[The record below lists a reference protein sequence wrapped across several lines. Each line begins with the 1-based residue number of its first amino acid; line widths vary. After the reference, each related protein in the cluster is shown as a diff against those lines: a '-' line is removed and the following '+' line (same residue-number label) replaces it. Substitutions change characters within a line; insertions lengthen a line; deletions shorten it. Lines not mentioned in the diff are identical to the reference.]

1 MPHLE
6 IHDLTVSYEK
16 NQPTLEHFSLRVEQG
31 ELVSL
36 LGPSGCGKTTTLRSV
51 AGFIEP
57 DAGRIVIDGR
67 DYTRLPPNRRDIG
80 LVFQSYAL
88 FPHLTVF
95 YNVAFGLRMRRI
107 PKAEVRARVA
117 NALQMVGLEAFADRR
132 PAQLSGGQQQRVAL
146 ARATVIEPQ
155 VLLLDEPLSN
165 LDARLRV
172 DMRQGIRRLQQQLG
186 ITTLYVTHDQVEA
199 MSISDR
205 VVVMNQGE
213 IEQIG
218 TPESIFAAPETA
230 FVADFMGF
238 DNHFSA
244 TVESVRDSKL
254 TVNWGGVPIELSWRS
269 KFGRPRSG
277 AWAEVFFRAD
287 NASLSAGSDAR
298 GLAGRVIL
306 HTFHGNEVSY
316 LVETEAGEFNIMQD
330 SAGERFENGA
340 AVTVQPHTQ
349 KWIAILGEPAA
360 GRKRKEPPRSRKIS
374 DSPG

>member
-16 NQPTLEHFSLRVEQG
+16 NKPTLERFSLDVEQG
-31 ELVSL
+31 ELLSL

-51 AGFIEP
+51 AGFIQP
-57 DAGRIVIDGR
+57 DAGQIVINDR
-67 DYTRLPPNRRDIG
+67 DYTYLPPNQRDIG

-88 FPHLTVF
+88 FPHLTAF
-95 YNVAFGLRMRRI
+95 NNVAFGLRMRRI
-107 PKAEVRARVA
+107 PKGEINSRVA
-117 NALQMVGLEAFADRR
+117 NALKMVGLEAFADRR

-146 ARATVIEPQ
+146 ARAIVIEPQ

-172 DMRQGIRRLQQQLG
+172 DMRQEIRRLQQQLG

-218 TPESIFAAPETA
+218 TPESIFAAPETV

-238 DNHFSA
+238 DNRFNAAVLS
-244 TVESVRDSKL
+244 VEDGGL
-254 TVNWGGVPIELSWRS
+254 TVNWGGAPIEVRWHS
-269 KFGRPRSG
+269 KFGSPHPG
-277 AWAEVFFRAD
+277 ARAEIFFRAD
-287 NASLSAGSDAR
+287 NASLVGGKEAS
-298 GLAGRVIL
+298 GLAGQVIL
-306 HTFHGNEVSY
+306 HTFHGNEVQY
-316 LVETEAGEFNIMQD
+316 LVETDIGEFSIMQD
-330 SAGERFENGA
+330 SDGERFEPGA
-340 AVTVQPHTQ
+340 AVTVRPQTQ
-349 KWIAILGEPAA
+349 KWIAIIEETG
-360 GRKRKEPPRSRKIS
+360 KYV
-374 DSPG
+374 

>member
-1 MPHLE
+1 MSHLE
-6 IHDLTVSYEK
+6 IRNLTVSYEK
-16 NQPTLEHFSLRVEQG
+16 NQPTLERFSLNVEQG

-51 AGFIEP
+51 AGFIRP
-57 DAGRIVIDGR
+57 DAGEILINDR
-67 DYTRLPPNRRDIG
+67 DYTRLPPNKRDIG

-88 FPHLTVF
+88 FPHLSVF

-107 PKAEVRARVA
+107 PKKEVNNRVT
-117 NALQMVGLEAFADRR
+117 NALKMVSLEAFADRR

-172 DMRQGIRRLQQQLG
+172 DMRQEIRRLQQQLG

-205 VVVMNQGE
+205 VVVMNQGN

-238 DNHFSA
+238 DNHFKA
-244 TVESVRDSKL
+244 EVESVGDGKI
-254 TVNWGGVPIELSWRS
+254 TVNWGGAAIKLRWRS
-269 KFGRPRSG
+269 RIGSPQSG
-277 AWAEVFFRAD
+277 ANAEIFFRAD
-287 NASLSAGSDAR
+287 AASLLAGSEAN
-298 GLAGRVIL
+298 GLAGQVIL
-306 HTFHGNEVSY
+306 HTFHGNEVRY
-316 LVETEAGEFNIMQD
+316 LVETEVGEFSIMQD
-330 SAGERFENGA
+330 SNGERFESGA
-340 AVTVQPHTQ
+340 AVKVRARTQ
-349 KWIAILGEPAA
+349 KWIAIIDG
-360 GRKRKEPPRSRKIS
+360 
-374 DSPG
+374 

>member
-6 IHDLTVSYEK
+6 IHNLTVSYEK
-16 NQPTLEHFSLRVEQG
+16 DQPTLEQFSLNVEQG

-51 AGFIEP
+51 AGFIRP
-57 DAGRIVIDGR
+57 DAGQILINGQ
-67 DYTRLPPNRRDIG
+67 DYTRLPPHQRDIG

-95 YNVAFGLRMRRI
+95 HNVAFGLRMRRI
-107 PKAEVRARVA
+107 PKEEVHNRVA
-117 NALQMVGLEAFADRR
+117 NALRMVGLEAFADRR

-172 DMRQGIRRLQQQLG
+172 DMRQEIRRTQQQLG

-205 VVVMNQGE
+205 VVVMNQGD

-218 TPESIFAAPETA
+218 RPESIFAAPETA

-238 DNHFSA
+238 DNHFNA
-244 TVESVRDSKL
+244 AVASVRDSLL
-254 TVNWGGVPIELSWRS
+254 TVNWGDAPIELRWHS
-269 KFGRPRSG
+269 KFGSAQAG
-277 AWAEVFFRAD
+277 ARAEIFFRAD
-287 NASLSAGSDAR
+287 SASLLAGRDAS
-298 GLAGRVIL
+298 GLAGQVIL
-306 HTFHGNEVSY
+306 HTFHGNEVIY
-316 LVETEAGEFNIMQD
+316 LVETEVGEFSIMQD
-330 SAGERFENGA
+330 SDGERFESGA
-340 AVTVQPHTQ
+340 AVTVQAHTK
-349 KWIAILGEPAA
+349 KWIAILEETEQS
-360 GRKRKEPPRSRKIS
+360 K
-374 DSPG
+374 

>member
-6 IHDLTVSYEK
+6 IHNLTVSYEK
-16 NQPTLEHFSLRVEQG
+16 NQPTLERFNLDVEQG
-31 ELVSL
+31 ELLSL

-51 AGFIEP
+51 AGFIRP
-57 DAGRIVIDGR
+57 DAGTDSHQWSGIIRAC
-67 DYTRLPPNRRDIG
+67 PPISAILA

-95 YNVAFGLRMRRI
+95 NNVAFGLRMRRI
-107 PKAEVRARVA
+107 PKDEVFARVD
-117 NALQMVGLEAFADRR
+117 NALKMVGLEAFADRR

-172 DMRQGIRRLQQQLG
+172 DMRQEIRRTQQQLG

-205 VVVMNQGE
+205 VVVMNQGK

-218 TPESIFAAPETA
+218 TPESIFAAPQTA

-238 DNHFSA
+238 DNHFKA
-244 TVESVRDSKL
+244 EVESVGDGKL
-254 TVNWGGVPIELSWRS
+254 RVNWGGTPIDLPWHSQLAA
-269 KFGRPRSG
+269 PQSG
-277 AWAEVFFRAD
+277 DRAEIFFRAD
-287 NASLSAGSDAR
+287 AADLSAGPEAK
-298 GLAGRVIL
+298 GIAGQVIL
-306 HTFHGNEVSY
+306 HTFHGNEVRY
-316 LVETEAGEFNIMQD
+316 LVETEVGEFSIMQD
-330 SAGERFENGA
+330 GDSERFESGA
-340 AVTVQPHTQ
+340 AVTLQPQTQ
-349 KWIAILGEPAA
+349 KWIAIIE
-360 GRKRKEPPRSRKIS
+360 
-374 DSPG
+374 

>member
-16 NQPTLEHFSLRVEQG
+16 DKPALVQFNLDVEQG

-51 AGFIEP
+51 AGFIRP
-57 DAGRIVIDGR
+57 DAGKIVIDGR
-67 DYTRLPPNRRDIG
+67 NYTRLPPNQRDIG

-95 YNVAFGLRMRRI
+95 SNVAFGLRMRRI
-107 PKAEVRARVA
+107 PKKEVHSRVT
-117 NALQMVGLEAFADRR
+117 NALKMVGLEAFADRR
-132 PAQLSGGQQQRVAL
+132 PSQLSGGQQQRVAL

-172 DMRQGIRRLQQQLG
+172 DMRQEIRRAQQQLG

-205 VVVMNQGE
+205 VVVMNQGK

-238 DNHFSA
+238 DNHFKA
-244 TVESVRDSKL
+244 EVESVGDGKL
-254 TVNWGGVPIELSWRS
+254 RVNWGGAPIELRWRAN
-269 KFGRPRSG
+269 FGSAQSG
-277 AWAEVFFRAD
+277 DRAAIFFRAD
-287 NASLSAGSDAR
+287 AASLSAGAGAK
-298 GLAGRVIL
+298 GLAGQVIL
-306 HTFHGNEVSY
+306 HTFHGNEVQY
-316 LVETEAGEFNIMQD
+316 LVETEIGEFSIMQD
-330 SAGERFENGA
+330 SDSKRFESGA
-340 AVTVQPHTQ
+340 AVTLQPNTQ
-349 KWIAILGEPAA
+349 KWIAIIE
-360 GRKRKEPPRSRKIS
+360 
-374 DSPG
+374 

>member
-16 NQPTLEHFSLRVEQG
+16 NQPTLEGFSLDVEQG
-31 ELVSL
+31 ELLSL

-51 AGFIEP
+51 AGFIRP
-57 DAGRIVIDGR
+57 DAGRILINGR
-67 DYTRLPPNRRDIG
+67 DYTHLPPNRRDIG

-95 YNVAFGLRMRRI
+95 NNVAFGLRMRRTR
-107 PKAEVRARVA
+107 KAEVRRRVA
-117 NALQMVGLEAFADRR
+117 NALEMVGLDAFAKRR

-165 LDARLRV
+165 LDAKLRV
-172 DMRQGIRRLQQQLG
+172 DMRQEIRRLQQQLG

-205 VVVMNQGE
+205 VVVMNQGQ

-218 TPESIFAAPETA
+218 TPESIFAAPETV

-238 DNHFSA
+238 DNRFSA
-244 TVESVRDSKL
+244 AVESSRAGKL
-254 TVNWGGVPIELSWRS
+254 TVDWGGAPIELRWRP
-269 KFGRPRSG
+269 KFGAPQTG
-277 AWAEVFFRAD
+277 ARAEIFFRAD
-287 NASLSAGSDAR
+287 NASLSADSEAS
-298 GLAGRVIL
+298 GLPGHVIL
-306 HTFHGNEVSY
+306 HTFHGNELRY
-316 LVETEAGEFNIMQD
+316 LVDTELGEFSILQD
-330 SAGERFENGA
+330 SASERFEAGA
-340 AVTVQPHTQ
+340 AVTVQPHTR
-349 KWIAILGEPAA
+349 KWIAIFEETEQEA
-360 GRKRKEPPRSRKIS
+360 
-374 DSPG
+374 

>member
-1 MPHLE
+1 MSHLE
-6 IHDLTVSYEK
+6 IRNLTVSYEK
-16 NQPTLEHFSLRVEQG
+16 NQPTLERFSLNVEQG

-51 AGFIEP
+51 AGFIRP
-57 DAGRIVIDGR
+57 DAGEILINDR
-67 DYTRLPPNRRDIG
+67 DYTRLPPNKRDIG

-88 FPHLTVF
+88 FPHLSVF

-107 PKAEVRARVA
+107 PKKEVNNRVT
-117 NALQMVGLEAFADRR
+117 NALKMVSLEAFADRR

-172 DMRQGIRRLQQQLG
+172 DMRQEIRRLQQQLG

-205 VVVMNQGE
+205 VVVMNQGN

-238 DNHFSA
+238 DNHFKA
-244 TVESVRDSKL
+244 EVESVGDGKI
-254 TVNWGGVPIELSWRS
+254 TVNWGGAAIKLRWRS
-269 KFGRPRSG
+269 RIGSPQSG
-277 AWAEVFFRAD
+277 ANAEIFFRAD
-287 NASLSAGSDAR
+287 AASLLAGSEAN
-298 GLAGRVIL
+298 GLAGQVIL
-306 HTFHGNEVSY
+306 HTFHGNEVRY
-316 LVETEAGEFNIMQD
+316 LVETEVGEFSIMQD
-330 SAGERFENGA
+330 SDGERFESGA
-340 AVTVQPHTQ
+340 AVKVRARTQ
-349 KWIAILGEPAA
+349 KWIAIIDG
-360 GRKRKEPPRSRKIS
+360 
-374 DSPG
+374 

>member
-1 MPHLE
+1 MPYLE

-16 NQPTLEHFSLRVEQG
+16 NKPTLKRFSLNVEQG

-51 AGFIEP
+51 AGFIQP
-57 DAGRIVIDGR
+57 DAGQILINGR
-67 DYTRLPPNRRDIG
+67 DYTRLPPNQRDIG

-95 YNVAFGLRMRRI
+95 NNVAFGLRMRRI
-107 PKAEVRARVA
+107 PKGEVYSRVA
-117 NALQMVGLEAFADRR
+117 NALRMVGLEAFADRR
-132 PAQLSGGQQQRVAL
+132 PSQLSGGQQQRVAL

-165 LDARLRV
+165 LDAGLRV
-172 DMRQGIRRLQQQLG
+172 EMRQEIRRLQQQLG

-213 IEQIG
+213 IEQMG
-218 TPESIFAAPETA
+218 KPERIYAAPETV

-244 TVESVRDSKL
+244 AVESAQDDRL
-254 TVNWGGVPIELSWRS
+254 TVKWGGAPIELPWHS
-269 KFGRPRSG
+269 KRGSPQAG
-277 AWAEVFFRAD
+277 ALAEIFFRAD
-287 NASLSAGSDAR
+287 NASLSAGTEAK
-298 GLAGRVIL
+298 GLAGQVIL
-306 HTFHGNEVSY
+306 HTFHGNELQY
-316 LVETEAGEFNIMQD
+316 LVETEIGEFSVMQD
-330 SAGERFENGA
+330 SDSERFEPGA
-340 AVTVQPHTQ
+340 AVRVQAHPQ
-349 KWIAILGEPAA
+349 KWIAILEEIEQS
-360 GRKRKEPPRSRKIS
+360 K
-374 DSPG
+374 

>member
-6 IHDLTVSYEK
+6 IRDLTVSYEK
-16 NQPTLEHFSLRVEQG
+16 NQPTLAGFNLDVEQG
-31 ELVSL
+31 ELLAL

-57 DAGRIVIDGR
+57 DAGRILINGR
-67 DYTRLPPNRRDIG
+67 DYTNLPPNRRDIG

-95 YNVAFGLRMRRI
+95 DNVAFGLRMRRI
-107 PKAEVRARVA
+107 RKNDARARVVE
-117 NALQMVGLEAFADRR
+117 ALKMVGLEAFADRR

-172 DMRQGIRRLQQQLG
+172 DMRQEIRRLQQQLG

-205 VVVMNQGE
+205 VVVMNDGA

-218 TPESIFAAPETA
+218 APERIFAAPETV

-238 DNHFSA
+238 DNRFSVV
-244 TVESVRDSKL
+244 VESVQAGNLRVS
-254 TVNWGGVPIELSWRS
+254 WGDAPIELPWRS
-269 KFGRPRSG
+269 QRG
-277 AWAEVFFRAD
+277 APGPGARAAVFFRAD
-287 NASLSAGSDAR
+287 HASLAAGSDAG

-306 HTFHGNEVSY
+306 HTFHGNERRY
-316 LVETEAGEFNIMQD
+316 LVSTDVGEFSIMQD
-330 SAGERFENGA
+330 SASPRFETGA
-340 AVTVQPHTQ
+340 AVSVQPHPQ
-349 KWIAILGEPAA
+349 KWIAIMEDKE
-360 GRKRKEPPRSRKIS
+360 KRKV
-374 DSPG
+374 

>member
-6 IHDLTVSYEK
+6 IRDLTVSYEK
-16 NQPTLEHFSLRVEQG
+16 NKPALEQFSLAVEQG

-51 AGFIEP
+51 AGFIQP
-57 DAGRIVIDGR
+57 DAGQIVISGR
-67 DYTRLPPNRRDIG
+67 DYTSLPPNQRDIG

-95 YNVAFGLRMRRI
+95 HNVAFGLRMRRI
-107 PKAEVRARVA
+107 PQAEMHKRVT
-117 NALQMVGLEAFADRR
+117 NALTMVGLEAFADRR

-172 DMRQGIRRLQQQLG
+172 DMRQEIRRLQQQLG

-218 TPESIFAAPETA
+218 TPERIFAAPETA

-244 TVESVRDSKL
+244 GVVSARDGKI
-254 TVNWGGVPIELSWRS
+254 TVNWGGDPIELRWHA
-269 KFGRPRSG
+269 KFESPYPG
-277 AWAEVFFRAD
+277 ARAEVFFRAD
-287 NASLSAGSDAR
+287 DASLFAGADAS
-298 GLAGRVIL
+298 GLAGHVIL
-306 HTFHGNEVSY
+306 HTFHGNEVRY
-316 LVETEAGEFNIMQD
+316 LVATEAGEFSITQD
-330 SAGERFENGA
+330 SAGERFEAGT
-340 AVTVQPHTQ
+340 AVTVQAKSQ
-349 KWIAILGEPAA
+349 KWIAIIEEA
-360 GRKRKEPPRSRKIS
+360 GQ
-374 DSPG
+374 

>member
-1 MPHLE
+1 MPYLE
-6 IHDLTVSYEK
+6 IHELTVSYEK
-16 NQPTLEHFSLRVEQG
+16 NQPTLKRFSLDVDQG

-51 AGFIEP
+51 AGFIQP
-57 DAGRIVIDGR
+57 DAGRVVVDGR
-67 DYTRLPPNRRDIG
+67 DYTALPPNQRDIG

-95 YNVAFGLRMRRI
+95 HNVAFGLRMRRV
-107 PKAEVRARVA
+107 PKKAIHSRVA
-117 NALQMVGLEAFADRR
+117 KALKMVGLEAFADRR

-165 LDARLRV
+165 LDAGLRV
-172 DMRQGIRRLQQQLG
+172 EMRQEIRRLQQQLG

-218 TPESIFAAPETA
+218 RPEKIFATPETA

-238 DNHFSA
+238 DNRFQAAVLS
-244 TVESVRDSKL
+244 TQGSKL
-254 TVNWGGVPIELSWRS
+254 TVKWGGAPVEMRWRS
-269 KFGRPRSG
+269 KFGSPQSG
-277 AWAEVFFRAD
+277 ALAEVFFRAD
-287 NASLSAGSDAR
+287 DASLAAGKEAV
-298 GLAGRVIL
+298 GLAGQVIL
-306 HTFHGNEVSY
+306 HTFHGNEVQY
-316 LVETEAGEFNIMQD
+316 LVSTEFGEFSVLQD
-330 SAGERFENGA
+330 SDSERFEAGA
-340 AVTVQPHTQ
+340 TVTVLPHTH
-349 KWIAILGEPAA
+349 KWIAILDETERRA
-360 GRKRKEPPRSRKIS
+360 
-374 DSPG
+374 

>member
-6 IHDLTVSYEK
+6 IHNLTVSYEK
-16 NQPTLEHFSLRVEQG
+16 NQPTLARFSLDVEQG
-31 ELVSL
+31 ELLSL

-51 AGFIEP
+51 AGFIRP
-57 DAGRIVIDGR
+57 DAGQILINKR
-67 DYTRLPPNRRDIG
+67 DYTRLPPNQRDIG

-95 YNVAFGLRMRRI
+95 NNVAFGLRMRRV
-107 PKAEVRARVA
+107 PKAAVNARVA
-117 NALQMVGLEAFADRR
+117 NALKMVGLEAFADRR

-172 DMRQGIRRLQQQLG
+172 DMRQEIRRLQQQLG

-238 DNHFSA
+238 DNHFKA
-244 TVESVRDSKL
+244 EVESVGDGRL
-254 TVNWGGVPIELSWRS
+254 TVNWGGTPIELSWRP
-269 KFGRPRSG
+269 KFGAAQSG
-277 AWAEVFFRAD
+277 DRAEVFFRAD
-287 NASLSAGSDAR
+287 AANLSAGAEAK
-298 GLAGRVIL
+298 GIAGQVIL
-306 HTFHGNEVSY
+306 HTFHGNEVRY
-316 LVETEAGEFNIMQD
+316 LVETEVGEFSIMQD
-330 SAGERFENGA
+330 SDGERFESGA
-340 AVTVQPHTQ
+340 AVTVQAQTQ
-349 KWIAILGEPAA
+349 KWIAILEGTEPN
-360 GRKRKEPPRSRKIS
+360 K
-374 DSPG
+374 

>member
-6 IHDLTVSYEK
+6 IHNLTVSYEK
-16 NQPTLEHFSLRVEQG
+16 NQPTLEQFSLKVEQG
-31 ELVSL
+31 ELLSL

-51 AGFIEP
+51 AGFLRP
-57 DAGRIVIDGR
+57 DAGQILINGR
-67 DYTRLPPNRRDIG
+67 DYTRLPPNQRDIG

-95 YNVAFGLRMRRI
+95 NNVAFGLRMRRI
-107 PKAEVRARVA
+107 PKKEVYSRVT
-117 NALQMVGLEAFADRR
+117 NALTMVGLEAFADRR

-172 DMRQGIRRLQQQLG
+172 DMRQEIRRLQQQLG

-205 VVVMNQGE
+205 VVVMNHGE

-218 TPESIFAAPETA
+218 SPESIFAAPETA

-238 DNHFSA
+238 DNHFKA
-244 TVESVRDSKL
+244 AVEGVQDGKL
-254 TVNWGGVPIELSWRS
+254 TVNWGGAPIKLRWRP
-269 KFGRPRSG
+269 KFGSPRPG
-277 AWAEVFFRAD
+277 ARAEIFFRAD
-287 NASLSAGSDAR
+287 AADLSAGPDAK
-298 GLAGRVIL
+298 GVAGQVIL
-306 HTFHGNEVSY
+306 HTFHGNEVRY
-316 LVETEAGEFNIMQD
+316 LVETEIGEFNIMQD
-330 SAGERFENGA
+330 SDGKRFESGA
-340 AVTVQPHTQ
+340 AVTVQPHTK
-349 KWIAILGEPAA
+349 KWIAILEE
-360 GRKRKEPPRSRKIS
+360 KKKKSKTH
-374 DSPG
+374 D

>member
-6 IHDLTVSYEK
+6 IHNLTVSYEK
-16 NQPTLEHFSLRVEQG
+16 DQPTLKQFSLNVEQG

-51 AGFIEP
+51 AGFIRP
-57 DAGRIVIDGR
+57 DAGQILINGQ
-67 DYTRLPPNRRDIG
+67 DYTRLPPNQRDIG

-95 YNVAFGLRMRRI
+95 HNVAFGLRMRRI
-107 PKAEVRARVA
+107 PKEEVHSRVA
-117 NALQMVGLEAFADRR
+117 NALRMVGLEAFADRR

-172 DMRQGIRRLQQQLG
+172 DMRQEIRRTQQQLG

-205 VVVMNQGE
+205 VVVMNQGD

-218 TPESIFAAPETA
+218 RPESIFAAPETA

-238 DNHFSA
+238 DNHFNA
-244 TVESVRDSKL
+244 AVVSVRDSLL
-254 TVNWGGVPIELSWRS
+254 TVNWGGAPIELRWHS
-269 KFGRPRSG
+269 KSGSPQSG
-277 AWAEVFFRAD
+277 ARAEIFFRAD
-287 NASLSAGSDAR
+287 SASLLAGRDAS
-298 GLAGRVIL
+298 GLAGQVIL
-306 HTFHGNEVSY
+306 HTFHGNEVIY
-316 LVETEAGEFNIMQD
+316 LVETEVGEFSIMQD
-330 SAGERFENGA
+330 SDSERFESGA
-340 AVTVQPHTQ
+340 AVTVQAHTQ
-349 KWIAILGEPAA
+349 KWIAILEETEQS
-360 GRKRKEPPRSRKIS
+360 K
-374 DSPG
+374 

>member
-6 IHDLTVSYEK
+6 IHNLTVSYEK
-16 NQPTLEHFSLRVEQG
+16 NKPTLERFSLNVEQG
-31 ELVSL
+31 ELLSL

-51 AGFIEP
+51 AGFIRP
-57 DAGRIVIDGR
+57 DAGRILINDR
-67 DYTRLPPNRRDIG
+67 DYTRRPPNQRDIG

-95 YNVAFGLRMRRI
+95 QNVAFGLRMRRI
-107 PKAEVRARVA
+107 PKKEVHARVA
-117 NALQMVGLEAFADRR
+117 NALKMVGLEDFSDRR

-172 DMRQGIRRLQQQLG
+172 DMRQEIRRTQQQLG

-205 VVVMNQGE
+205 VVVMNQGK

-218 TPESIFAAPETA
+218 TPEDIFAAPETA

-244 TVESVRDSKL
+244 AVESARDGKL
-254 TVNWGGVPIELSWRS
+254 TVNWGGAPIELRWRS
-269 KFGRPRSG
+269 EFSAPQPG
-277 AWAEVFFRAD
+277 AKADIFFRAD
-287 NASLSAGSDAR
+287 AAKLSAGAEAT
-298 GLAGRVIL
+298 GLAGQVIL
-306 HTFHGNEVSY
+306 HTFHGNEVRY
-316 LVETEAGEFNIMQD
+316 LVETEVGEFSILQD
-330 SAGERFENGA
+330 SDGERFEPGA
-340 AVTVQPHTQ
+340 AVTVQAQTQ
-349 KWIAILGEPAA
+349 KWIAIFEEMNHYA
-360 GRKRKEPPRSRKIS
+360 
-374 DSPG
+374 

>member
-6 IHDLTVSYEK
+6 IHNLTVSYEK
-16 NQPTLEHFSLRVEQG
+16 NQPTLEWFNLDVEQG

-51 AGFIEP
+51 AGFIQP
-57 DAGRIVIDGR
+57 DSGRIVINNR
-67 DYTRLPPNRRDIG
+67 DYTSLPPNKRDIG

-88 FPHLTVF
+88 FPHMTVF

-107 PKAEVRARVA
+107 PRKEVKARVA
-117 NALQMVGLEAFADRR
+117 SALKMVGLEAFAERR

-172 DMRQGIRRLQQQLG
+172 DMRQEIRRTQQQLG

-205 VVVMNQGE
+205 VVVMNHGE

-218 TPESIFAAPETA
+218 TPESIFAAPETV

-238 DNHFSA
+238 DNRFSA
-244 TVESVRDSKL
+244 AVLSARADKL
-254 TVNWGGVPIELSWRS
+254 TVDWGGAPIELRWHS
-269 KFGRPRSG
+269 KFGAPRRG
-277 AWAEVFFRAD
+277 ARAEVFFRAD
-287 NASLSAGSDAR
+287 NASLAAGPEAS
-298 GLAGRVIL
+298 GLPGQVIL
-306 HTFHGNEVSY
+306 HTFHGNEVQY
-316 LVETEAGEFNIMQD
+316 LVETEVGEFSVMQD
-330 SAGERFENGA
+330 SANKRYEPGA
-340 AVTVQPHTQ
+340 AVTVQAQTQ
-349 KWIAILGEPAA
+349 KWIAIIDET
-360 GRKRKEPPRSRKIS
+360 EQ
-374 DSPG
+374 

>member
-16 NQPTLEHFSLRVEQG
+16 NQPTLERFNLGVEQG
-31 ELVSL
+31 ELLSL

-51 AGFIEP
+51 AGFIQP

-67 DYTRLPPNRRDIG
+67 DYTRLPPNQRDIG

-95 YNVAFGLRMRRI
+95 DNVAFGLRMRRI
-107 PKAEVRARVA
+107 SRDKIRSRVA
-117 NALQMVGLEAFADRR
+117 NALEMVGLEAYAKRR

-172 DMRQGIRRLQQQLG
+172 DMRQEIRRTQQQLG

-218 TPESIFAAPETA
+218 APENIFAAPETP

-244 TVESVRDSKL
+244 EVISVRGSNLTVE
-254 TVNWGGVPIELSWRS
+254 WGGAPIELRWRS
-269 KFGRPRSG
+269 KFGPPQIG
-277 AWAEVFFRAD
+277 DWAEVFFRAD
-287 NASLSAGSDAR
+287 DASLSAGSDAN
-298 GLAGRVIL
+298 GLAGIVIL
-306 HTFHGNEVSY
+306 HTFHGNELRY
-316 LVETEAGEFNIMQD
+316 LVDTEVGEFSIMQD
-330 SAGERFENGA
+330 SAAERYAPGD
-340 AVTVQPHTQ
+340 AVTVQPHTA
-349 KWIAILGEPAA
+349 KWIAIFAE
-360 GRKRKEPPRSRKIS
+360 RKQKA
-374 DSPG
+374 

>member
-16 NQPTLEHFSLRVEQG
+16 DKPALARFSLQIEQG
-31 ELVSL
+31 ELLSL

-51 AGFIEP
+51 AGFIQA
-57 DAGRIVIDGR
+57 DAGKIVINSR
-67 DYTRLPPNRRDIG
+67 DCTNLPPNHRDIG

-95 YNVAFGLRMRRI
+95 HNVAFGLRMRRI
-107 PKAEVRARVA
+107 PKAEVQSRVS
-117 NALQMVGLEAFADRR
+117 NALKMVGLEAFADRR

-172 DMRQGIRRLQQQLG
+172 DMRQEIRRLQQQLG

-218 TPESIFAAPETA
+218 APESIFAAPETA

-238 DNHFSA
+238 DNHVRAAVVSA
-244 TVESVRDSKL
+244 RAEKL
-254 TVNWGGVPIELSWRS
+254 TVNWGGAPIELRWRS
-269 KFGRPRSG
+269 KFGSPKPG
-277 AWAEVFFRAD
+277 ANADVFFRAD
-287 NASLSAGSDAR
+287 NASLSAGAEAS

-306 HTFHGNEVSY
+306 HTFHGNEVRY
-316 LVETEAGEFNIMQD
+316 LVETEVGEFSVMQD

-340 AVTVQPHTQ
+340 AVTLRPQTQ
-349 KWIAILGEPAA
+349 KWIAIIEDEGSKA
-360 GRKRKEPPRSRKIS
+360 
-374 DSPG
+374 

>member
-6 IHDLTVSYEK
+6 IHDLTVSYVK
-16 NQPTLEHFSLRVEQG
+16 DQPTLERFNLGVEQG
-31 ELVSL
+31 ELLSL

-51 AGFIEP
+51 AGFIQP
-57 DAGRIVIDGR
+57 DAGRIVISGR
-67 DYTRLPPNRRDIG
+67 DYTRLPPNQRDIG

-88 FPHLTVF
+88 FPHLSVF
-95 YNVAFGLRMRRI
+95 DNVAFGLRMRRVSRNKI
-107 PKAEVRARVA
+107 RSRVTT
-117 NALQMVGLEAFADRR
+117 ALEMVGLEAFAKRR

-172 DMRQGIRRLQQQLG
+172 DMRQEIRRLQQQLG

-218 TPESIFAAPETA
+218 APESIFAAPETA

-238 DNHFSA
+238 DNHFRA
-244 TVESVRDSKL
+244 TVIALRNSKL
-254 TVNWGGVPIELSWRS
+254 TVEWGGAPIELRWRS
-269 KFGRPRSG
+269 KTVPPQIGDR
-277 AWAEVFFRAD
+277 AEVFFRAD
-287 NASLSAGSDAR
+287 DASLTAGRDAH
-298 GLAGRVIL
+298 GLAGEVIL
-306 HTFHGNEVSY
+306 STFHGTELRY
-316 LVETEAGEFNIMQD
+316 LVDTEIGEFSIMQD
-330 SAGERFENGA
+330 SASERYAPGA
-340 AVTVQPHTQ
+340 AVTVQPHTA
-349 KWIAILGEPAA
+349 KWIAIFGEREQPA
-360 GRKRKEPPRSRKIS
+360 
-374 DSPG
+374 

>member
-1 MPHLE
+1 MPFLE

-16 NQPTLEHFSLRVEQG
+16 HKPTLKRFNLNVEQG
-31 ELVSL
+31 ELLSL

-51 AGFIEP
+51 AGFIQP
-57 DAGRIVIDGR
+57 DAGQILINDR
-67 DYTRLPPNRRDIG
+67 DYTRLPPNKRDIG

-95 YNVAFGLRMRRI
+95 YNVAFGLRMRGI
-107 PKAEVRARVA
+107 PKEEVYSRVT
-117 NALQMVGLEAFADRR
+117 NALKMVGLEAFADRR

-146 ARATVIEPQ
+146 ARATVIRPQ

-165 LDARLRV
+165 LDAGLRV
-172 DMRQGIRRLQQQLG
+172 EMRQEIRRLQQQLG

-218 TPESIFAAPETA
+218 TPESIFAAPETL

-238 DNHFSA
+238 DNRFNA

-254 TVNWGGVPIELSWRS
+254 TVKWGGAPIELRWHS
-269 KFGRPRSG
+269 KFGSPQPG
-277 AWAEVFFRAD
+277 ARAEIFFRAD
-287 NASLSAGSDAR
+287 NASLLAGSEAS
-298 GLAGRVIL
+298 GLAGQVIL
-306 HTFHGNEVSY
+306 HTFHGNAVQY
-316 LVETEAGEFNIMQD
+316 LVETEIGEFSIMQD
-330 SAGERFENGA
+330 SEIERFENGA
-340 AVTVQPHTQ
+340 AVTVQAHTQ
-349 KWIAILGEPAA
+349 KWIAILE
-360 GRKRKEPPRSRKIS
+360 ETEQ
-374 DSPG
+374 

>member
-1 MPHLE
+1 ML
-6 IHDLTVSYEK
+6 SK
-16 NQPTLEHFSLRVEQG
+16 GNCCR
-31 ELVSL
+31 L

-51 AGFIEP
+51 AGFIQP
-57 DAGRIVIDGR
+57 DAGRIVINSR
-67 DYTRLPPNRRDIG
+67 DYTRLPPNQRDIG

-107 PKAEVRARVA
+107 PKDEVHTRVT
-117 NALQMVGLEAFADRR
+117 NALKMVGLEAFADRR

-172 DMRQGIRRLQQQLG
+172 DMRQEIRRLQQQLG

-218 TPESIFAAPETA
+218 TPESIFAAPETL

-244 TVESVRDSKL
+244 TVVSVRDSKL
-254 TVNWGGVPIELSWRS
+254 TVNWGGALIELHWRS
-269 KFGRPRSG
+269 QTGSPQRSP
-277 AWAEVFFRAD
+277 ALISFFALTTPACRGKE
-287 NASLSAGSDAR
+287 AS
-298 GLAGRVIL
+298 GLPGQVIL
-306 HTFHGNEVSY
+306 HTFHGNEVQY
-316 LVETEAGEFNIMQD
+316 L
-330 SAGERFENGA
+330 
-340 AVTVQPHTQ
+340 
-349 KWIAILGEPAA
+349 
-360 GRKRKEPPRSRKIS
+360 GRNRNRRIQHHARQRRRTL
-374 DSPG
+374 

>member
-1 MPHLE
+1 MPHLS
-6 IHDLTVSYEK
+6 IQDLTVSYEK
-16 NQPTLEHFSLRVEQG
+16 NRPTLERFSLDVEQG
-31 ELVSL
+31 ELLSL

-51 AGFIEP
+51 AGFIQP
-57 DAGRIVIDGR
+57 DAGRIVINER
-67 DYTRLPPNRRDIG
+67 DYTQLPPHQRDIG

-95 YNVAFGLRMRRI
+95 HNVAFGLRMRRI
-107 PKAEVRARVA
+107 PKDEVHSRVS
-117 NALQMVGLEAFADRR
+117 NALKMVGLEAFADRR
-132 PAQLSGGQQQRVAL
+132 PSQLSGGQQQRVAL

-172 DMRQGIRRLQQQLG
+172 DMRQEIRRLQQQLG

-218 TPESIFAAPETA
+218 APERIFAAPETV

-238 DNHFSA
+238 DNRFKA
-244 TVESVRDSKL
+244 TVVSARDNMV
-254 TVNWGGVPIELSWRS
+254 TVNWGGALIDVRWQ
-269 KFGRPRSG
+269 PRLGSAKSG
-277 AWAEVFFRAD
+277 ARAEIFFRAD
-287 NASLSAGSDAR
+287 NASLVAGTEAS

-306 HTFHGNEVSY
+306 HTFHGNERRY
-316 LVETEAGEFNIMQD
+316 LVETEVGEFSILQD
-330 SAGERFENGA
+330 SAGERFETGA
-340 AVTVQPHTQ
+340 EVTVQPHSQ
-349 KWIAILGEPAA
+349 KWIAIFEEKE
-360 GRKRKEPPRSRKIS
+360 KRA
-374 DSPG
+374 

>member
-6 IHDLTVSYEK
+6 IHNLTVSYEK
-16 NQPTLEHFSLRVEQG
+16 NQPTLKQFSLNVEQG

-51 AGFIEP
+51 AGFIRP
-57 DAGRIVIDGR
+57 DAGQILINGQ
-67 DYTRLPPNRRDIG
+67 DYTRLPPNQRDIG

-95 YNVAFGLRMRRI
+95 HNVAFGLRMRRI
-107 PKAEVRARVA
+107 PKEEVHNRVA
-117 NALQMVGLEAFADRR
+117 NALRMVGLEAFADRR

-172 DMRQGIRRLQQQLG
+172 DMRQEIRRTQQQLG

-205 VVVMNQGE
+205 VVVMNQGD

-218 TPESIFAAPETA
+218 RPESIFAAPETA

-238 DNHFSA
+238 DNHFNA
-244 TVESVRDSKL
+244 AVASVRDSLL
-254 TVNWGGVPIELSWRS
+254 TVNWGDAPIELPWRS
-269 KFGRPRSG
+269 KFGSAQAG
-277 AWAEVFFRAD
+277 AMAEIFFRAD
-287 NASLSAGSDAR
+287 SASLLAGRDAS
-298 GLAGRVIL
+298 GLAGQVIL
-306 HTFHGNEVSY
+306 HTFHGNEVIY
-316 LVETEAGEFNIMQD
+316 LVETEVGEFSIMQD
-330 SAGERFENGA
+330 SDGERFESGA
-340 AVTVQPHTQ
+340 TVTVQADTK
-349 KWIAILGEPAA
+349 KWIAIIEESEL
-360 GRKRKEPPRSRKIS
+360 
-374 DSPG
+374 

>member
-6 IHDLTVSYEK
+6 IHDLTVSYDK
-16 NQPTLEHFSLRVEQG
+16 NKPTLEQFSLEVEQG
-31 ELVSL
+31 ELLSL

-51 AGFIEP
+51 AGFIKP
-57 DAGRIVIDGR
+57 DAGRIVINDR
-67 DYTRLPPNRRDIG
+67 DYTQLPPNQRDIG

-95 YNVAFGLRMRRI
+95 NNVAFGLRMRRI
-107 PKAEVRARVA
+107 PKKEVHSRVA
-117 NALQMVGLEAFADRR
+117 NALKMVGLEDFADRR

-172 DMRQGIRRLQQQLG
+172 DMRQEIRRLQQQLG

-218 TPESIFAAPETA
+218 TPESIFAAPETV

-238 DNHFSA
+238 DNHFKA
-244 TVESVRDSKL
+244 TVVSVGDSKL
-254 TVNWGGVPIELSWRS
+254 RVNWGGAPIELRWHS
-269 KFGRPRSG
+269 KFGSPRPG
-277 AWAEVFFRAD
+277 ARAEIFFRAD
-287 NASLSAGSDAR
+287 NASLSAVPEAG
-298 GLAGRVIL
+298 GLAGQVIL
-306 HTFHGNEVSY
+306 HTFHGNEIRY
-316 LVETEAGEFNIMQD
+316 LVETEIGEFSIMQD
-330 SAGERFENGA
+330 SASVRFEAGA

-349 KWIAILGEPAA
+349 KWIAILEE
-360 GRKRKEPPRSRKIS
+360 KEPYT
-374 DSPG
+374 

>member
-6 IHDLTVSYEK
+6 IRDLTVSYEK
-16 NQPTLEHFSLRVEQG
+16 NQPTLEQFSLDVEQG
-31 ELVSL
+31 ELLSL

-51 AGFIEP
+51 AGFIRP
-57 DAGRIVIDGR
+57 DAGRIVINGR
-67 DYTRLPPNRRDIG
+67 DYTDLPPNKRDIG

-107 PKAEVRARVA
+107 PKDEVRARVTK
-117 NALQMVGLEAFADRR
+117 ALKMVGLEAFANRR

-172 DMRQGIRRLQQQLG
+172 DMRQEIRRLQQQLG

-205 VVVMNQGE
+205 VVVMNQGA

-218 TPESIFAAPETA
+218 TPESIFAAPETV

-238 DNHFSA
+238 DNRFSA
-244 TVESVRDSKL
+244 VVESVGNGKL
-254 TVNWGGVPIELSWRS
+254 RVFWGGAPIELRWNS
-269 KFGRPRSG
+269 KFGSPQSG
-277 AWAEVFFRAD
+277 ARAEIFFRAD
-287 NASLSAGSDAR
+287 DASLVAGTEAS
-298 GLAGRVIL
+298 GLAGQVIL
-306 HTFHGNEVSY
+306 HTFHGNELRY
-316 LVETEAGEFNIMQD
+316 LVETEVGEFSIMQD
-330 SAGERFENGA
+330 SAGERFESGA
-340 AVTVQPHTQ
+340 AVTVQAQTQ
-349 KWIAILGEPAA
+349 KWIAIFEDA
-360 GRKRKEPPRSRKIS
+360 RKTKGKSH
-374 DSPG
+374 D

>member
-16 NQPTLEHFSLRVEQG
+16 SAPALERFSLEVEQG

-36 LGPSGCGKTTTLRSV
+36 LGPSGCGKTTTLRSI
-51 AGFIEP
+51 AGFLRP
-57 DAGRIVIDGR
+57 DSGKIVINDR

-95 YNVAFGLRMRRI
+95 HNVAFGLRMRRV
-107 PKAEVRARVA
+107 PKAEVRTRVA
-117 NALQMVGLEAFADRR
+117 NALKMVGLEAFADRR

-172 DMRQGIRRLQQQLG
+172 DMRQEIRRLQQQLG

-218 TPESIFAAPETA
+218 APASIFAAPETA

-238 DNHFSA
+238 DNHFGA
-244 TVESVRDSKL
+244 AVLSVQDSMV
-254 TVNWGGVPIELSWRS
+254 TVNWGGAPIKLRWHS
-269 KFGRPRSG
+269 KFGSPQSWRPG
-277 AWAEVFFRAD
+277 
-287 NASLSAGSDAR
+287 
-298 GLAGRVIL
+298 
-306 HTFHGNEVSY
+306 
-316 LVETEAGEFNIMQD
+316 
-330 SAGERFENGA
+330 
-340 AVTVQPHTQ
+340 
-349 KWIAILGEPAA
+349 
-360 GRKRKEPPRSRKIS
+360 
-374 DSPG
+374 

>member
-1 MPHLE
+1 MP
-6 IHDLTVSYEK
+6 V
-16 NQPTLEHFSLRVEQG
+16 
-31 ELVSL
+31 
-36 LGPSGCGKTTTLRSV
+36 
-51 AGFIEP
+51 
-57 DAGRIVIDGR
+57 RIVINGR
-67 DYTRLPPNRRDIG
+67 DYTRLPPNQRDIG

-107 PKAEVRARVA
+107 PKDEVHTRVT
-117 NALQMVGLEAFADRR
+117 NALKMVGLEAFADRR

-172 DMRQGIRRLQQQLG
+172 DMRQEIRRLQQQLG

-218 TPESIFAAPETA
+218 TSESIFAAPETA

-244 TVESVRDSKL
+244 TVVSVRDSKL
-254 TVNWGGVPIELSWRS
+254 TVNWGDALIELHWRS
-269 KFGRPRSG
+269 QTGSPYSVAR
-277 AWAEVFFRAD
+277 ADIFFRAE
-287 NASLSAGSDAR
+287 NASLSPGSAAS
-298 GLAGRVIL
+298 GLPGQVIL
-306 HTFHGNEVSY
+306 HTFHGNEVQY
-316 LVETEAGEFNIMQD
+316 LVETEIGEFSIMQD

-340 AVTVQPHTQ
+340 TVTVQAQTQ
-349 KWIAILGEPAA
+349 KWIAILEE
-360 GRKRKEPPRSRKIS
+360 KEKNV
-374 DSPG
+374 

>member
-6 IHDLTVSYEK
+6 IQDLTVSYEK
-16 NQPTLEHFSLRVEQG
+16 NKPTLERFSLHVEQG
-31 ELVSL
+31 ELLSL

-51 AGFIEP
+51 AGFIQP
-57 DAGRIVIDGR
+57 DAGRIVINNR
-67 DYTRLPPNRRDIG
+67 DYTRLPPNKRDIG

-107 PKAEVRARVA
+107 PRKEIHSRVS
-117 NALQMVGLEAFADRR
+117 NALKMVGLEAFADRR
-132 PAQLSGGQQQRVAL
+132 PSQLSGGQQQRVAL

-172 DMRQGIRRLQQQLG
+172 DMRQEIRRTQQQLG

-205 VVVMNQGE
+205 VVVMNQGA

-218 TPESIFAAPETA
+218 TPEQIFAAPETV

-244 TVESVRDSKL
+244 AVLSVKDGKL
-254 TVNWGGVPIELSWRS
+254 TVDWGGASIELPWQAKLGSP
-269 KFGRPRSG
+269 RPG
-277 AWAEVFFRAD
+277 ARAEVFFRAD
-287 NASLSAGSDAR
+287 NASLSAGTETT
-298 GLAGRVIL
+298 GLPGQVIL
-306 HTFHGNEVSY
+306 HTFHGNQLRY
-316 LVETEAGEFNIMQD
+316 LVDTEVGEFSIMQD
-330 SAGERFENGA
+330 SASERFDPGA
-340 AVTVQPHTQ
+340 AVRVLPQTQ
-349 KWIAILGEPAA
+349 KWIAIFE
-360 GRKRKEPPRSRKIS
+360 ETEQNT
-374 DSPG
+374 